1 MTFALQAMSYH
12 RGPSLRAANSC
23 ATKSGQIM
31 NSLHSRRKV
40 IDIDHLRCYR
50 DNESH
55 FDRRSQSKSN
65 RPAAAITEGPAF
77 IPGAGRARNAVTS
90 CGATRE
96 TLIGRNRC
104 GTPAG
109 FRPIDQ
115 SATSLGS
122 QKRRSADEF
131 QTHEIAGV
139 GGCRRIRAGAPGAG
153 RRARDSREPIRLR
166 HEGR

>member
-1 MTFALQAMSYH
+1 MS
-12 RGPSLRAANSC
+12 RAALRH
-23 ATKSGQIM
+23 ATRSRRKV
-31 NSLHSRRKV
+31 SRRKV

-96 TLIGRNRC
+96 TLIGRDHW

-131 QTHEIAGV
+131 RTHEIV
-139 GGCRRIRAGAPGAG
+139 
-153 RRARDSREPIRLR
+153 
-166 HEGR
+166 

>member
-1 MTFALQAMSYH
+1 
-12 RGPSLRAANSC
+12 
-23 ATKSGQIM
+23 
-31 NSLHSRRKV
+31 
-40 IDIDHLRCYR
+40 
-50 DNESH
+50 
-55 FDRRSQSKSN
+55 
-65 RPAAAITEGPAF
+65 
-77 IPGAGRARNAVTS
+77 VTS

-96 TLIGRNRC
+96 TLIGRNRW

-153 RRARDSREPIRLR
+153 RRARDSREPIRL
-166 HEGR
+166 